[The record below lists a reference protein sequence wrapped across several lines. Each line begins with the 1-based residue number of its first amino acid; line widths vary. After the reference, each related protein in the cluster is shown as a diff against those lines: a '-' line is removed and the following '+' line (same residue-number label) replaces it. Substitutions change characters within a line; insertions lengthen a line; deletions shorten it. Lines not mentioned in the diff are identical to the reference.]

1 MVMERMK
8 DGRRKVYDPAIDID
22 DEVSLSFV
30 VEQNTCEV
38 EEPLL
43 IISYDAITENRSAKS
58 GVSIVALSFNS
69 LWPSSDYI
77 RSMVNV
83 YTVVVISLSR
93 PRASP
98 PVLSASTCRKT
109 IPFRFNVS

>member
-38 EEPLL
+38 KEPLFL
-43 IISYDAITENRSAKS
+43 LFHRDDHA
-58 GVSIVALSFNS
+58 
-69 LWPSSDYI
+69 
-77 RSMVNV
+77 VN
-83 YTVVVISLSR
+83 
-93 PRASP
+93 P
-98 PVLSASTCRKT
+98 KW
-109 IPFRFNVS
+109 